1 LAGQPRRKIPPLH
14 GGNAKGRARRG
25 GKPAWQSWQ
34 SLRKTGGRENAVA
47 RRRKKGNLRD
57 KRSDPSSRA
66 NAPPKAGADPGTKR
80 RWGDD
85 LPTRQIRVRRD
96 TTGRWF
102 PNRAKRP
109 HPIIPP
115 GDRWD
120 GPAARPQTPLAVEN
134 SVGELTA
141 NPHRLSA
148 KCQYPGKRA
157 WRAPTPNFAQNPA
170 IARSRGFLFFEM

>member
-1 LAGQPRRKIPPLH
+1 
-14 GGNAKGRARRG
+14 
-25 GKPAWQSWQ
+25 
-34 SLRKTGGRENAVA
+34 
-47 RRRKKGNLRD
+47 LRD

-66 NAPPKAGADPGTKR
+66 NAPPKAGADPGTCR

-96 TTGRWF
+96 ATGRWF

-109 HPIIPP
+109 HPILPP
-115 GDRWD
+115 GDRRD

-157 WRAPTPNFAQNPA
+157 WRAPTPNFEKPRGRE
-170 IARSRGFLFFEM
+170 IAGFFVFRAEVVGVEHTEERHRRSQTAATSRTSRRLAASL